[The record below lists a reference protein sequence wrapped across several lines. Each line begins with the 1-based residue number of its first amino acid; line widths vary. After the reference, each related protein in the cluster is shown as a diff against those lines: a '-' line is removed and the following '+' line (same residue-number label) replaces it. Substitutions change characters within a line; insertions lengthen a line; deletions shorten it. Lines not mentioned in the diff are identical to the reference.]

1 MDGHLS
7 SLGWSPTSQRI
18 VTHQKEVN
26 RRLEIWH
33 LPLTHKTNTR
43 WQLWWIVTYHSRNG
57 HPLSKGWSPT
67 NQNLPEGSVL
77 LALNLAHRFNSQN
90 QDHWMVSHPP
100 KDGHPPTQGWLPT
113 IKNLKEFVIW
123 HQDLTHKIKAEWSA
137 MDSWPPSMVTHHP
150 KSTRRKCTT
159 DMEFGTYT

>member
-1 MDGHLS
+1 MVGHHPKDAHPPS
-7 SLGWSPTSQRI
+7 KIFQWEVYFRLG
-18 VTHQKEVN
+18 
-26 RRLEIWH
+26 IWH
-33 LPLTHKTNTR
+33 LDLTHKIKVNEVE
-43 WQLWWIVTYHSRNG
+43 WIVSHRPQNG

-123 HQDLTHKIKAEWSA
+123 HQDLTHKIKAE
-137 MDSWPPSMVTHHP
+137 
-150 KSTRRKCTT
+150 
-159 DMEFGTYT
+159 